1 MNQNINQQNM
11 NEQTNPIHFGNDWG
25 FYVDIEN
32 PHSPNNNHKPFREKY
47 NNTNNNKIDEELQ
60 YYEYKYNKKME
71 EYEKQEETNSIKKSL
86 SLLFNISSTTLI
98 TAAISYCLFC
108 AL

>member
-1 MNQNINQQNM
+1 MNQNINQQN
-11 NEQTNPIHFGNDWG
+11 NPIHFGNDWG

-32 PHSPNNNHKPFREKY
+32 SHSPNNNKLFREKY
-47 NNTNNNKIDEELQ
+47 NKTYNNNNNNKIDEELE

-71 EYEKQEETNSIKKSL
+71 EYDKKETNSIKNSL

>member
-1 MNQNINQQNM
+1 MNQIINQQN
-11 NEQTNPIHFGNDWG
+11 NPIHFGNDWG

-32 PHSPNNNHKPFREKY
+32 PHTHNNDNLFREKY
-47 NNTNNNKIDEELQ
+47 KNTYNKIDEELE

-71 EYEKQEETNSIKKSL
+71 DYEKQEERNSIKKSL

-98 TAAISYCLFC
+98 TAAISYCIFC
-108 AL
+108 TL

>member
-1 MNQNINQQNM
+1 MNQNINQQN
-11 NEQTNPIHFGNDWG
+11 NHVDFGNDWG

-32 PHSPNNNHKPFREKY
+32 PHTHNNQNLFREKY
-47 NNTNNNKIDEELQ
+47 NRTYHNKIDEGLE
-60 YYEYKYNKKME
+60 YYEYKYNKKIE
-71 EYEKQEETNSIKKSL
+71 EYDKQEERNSIKKSL

>member
-1 MNQNINQQNM
+1 MNQNINQEN
-11 NEQTNPIHFGNDWG
+11 NPIHFGNDWG

-32 PHSPNNNHKPFREKY
+32 PHSPNNKPTPFRDKY
-47 NNTNNNKIDEELQ
+47 NKSYNNNKIDEELE

-71 EYEKQEETNSIKKSL
+71 ENKKQEETYSIKKSL

>member
-1 MNQNINQQNM
+1 MNQNMNQQN
-11 NEQTNPIHFGNDWG
+11 NPIHFGNDWG

-32 PHSPNNNHKPFREKY
+32 FHSPNNNHKPFREKY
-47 NNTNNNKIDEELQ
+47 NNSYNKIDEELE
-60 YYEYKYNKKME
+60 YYDYKYNIKME
-71 EYEKQEETNSIKKSL
+71 EYEKQEERNSIKKSL
-86 SLLFNISSTTLI
+86 SLLFNFSSTTLI

>member
-1 MNQNINQQNM
+1 MNQNINQQN
-11 NEQTNPIHFGNDWG
+11 NPVDFGNDWG

-32 PHSPNNNHKPFREKY
+32 PHSPNNKNNPFRDKY
-47 NNTNNNKIDEELQ
+47 NKSYNNNNKIDEEVE

-71 EYEKQEETNSIKKSL
+71 EYEKQEERNSIKKSL

>member
-1 MNQNINQQNM
+1 MNQIINQQN
-11 NEQTNPIHFGNDWG
+11 NPIHFGNDWG

-32 PHSPNNNHKPFREKY
+32 PHTPNNNLNLFREKY
-47 NNTNNNKIDEELQ
+47 NKTYNNNNKIDEELE

-71 EYEKQEETNSIKKSL
+71 DYEKQEERNSIKKSL

-98 TAAISYCLFC
+98 TAAISYCIFC
-108 AL
+108 TL

>member
-1 MNQNINQQNM
+1 MNQNINQQN
-11 NEQTNPIHFGNDWG
+11 NPIHFGNDWG

-47 NNTNNNKIDEELQ
+47 NNTYNNHKIDEELQ

-71 EYEKQEETNSIKKSL
+71 EYEKQEERNSIKKSL

-108 AL
+108 AF